1 MKYIALIILIHAVTA
16 CQKQA
21 ESIDSHV
28 PIQYEPTRVDHV
40 ISANITYDRHMPHES
55 AAITAVPNNVAPW
68 ASSLFIIDER
78 KQLLRGSLDTGAF
91 KLIATNVNDMVP
103 LARKNAAGVIMALT
117 SDNTLRGY
125 IETNDQGDYEE
136 ISFVKTLQNFN
147 GFCKTETLK
156 EQRIYGYDS
165 HKPYTIDVINP
176 SEKARIEALVIE
188 TLPAPTG
195 KCLLTISDNDIDMVQ
210 TPKNIL
216 SASLLENNTLVF
228 TTHESLERPRL
239 FILKDGVTTA
249 IDITGGLS
257 TDAPSQI
264 DSFTIIHDNL
274 GGVLRNGAV
283 LIADN
288 ASERVIYIS
297 LDLLNRRLSETIV
310 SVPQE

>member
-1 MKYIALIILIHAVTA
+1 
-16 CQKQA
+16 
-21 ESIDSHV
+21 
-28 PIQYEPTRVDHV
+28 
-40 ISANITYDRHMPHES
+40 
-55 AAITAVPNNVAPW
+55 
-68 ASSLFIIDER
+68 
-78 KQLLRGSLDTGAF
+78 
-91 KLIATNVNDMVP
+91 
-103 LARKNAAGVIMALT
+103 
-117 SDNTLRGY
+117 
-125 IETNDQGDYEE
+125 
-136 ISFVKTLQNFN
+136 
-147 GFCKTETLK
+147 
-156 EQRIYGYDS
+156 
-165 HKPYTIDVINP
+165 
-176 SEKARIEALVIE
+176 
-188 TLPAPTG
+188 
-195 KCLLTISDNDIDMVQ
+195 MVQ
-210 TPKNIL
+210 TPQNIL

-228 TTHESLERPRL
+228 TTQESLERPRL